1 MFRRAFFGVVAAFL
15 LVVSAFSA
23 AAAGSITK
31 EAFGATASGA
41 AVDIYT
47 VTNAKGTK
55 ARIMTYGA
63 TLVSLEVADKAGKLD
78 DVVLGFDSVAEYEK
92 GSPYFGCTVGR
103 YANRIGDAK
112 FSLDGMEYTLA
123 KNDGENTL
131 HGGKVGFDK
140 VVWAAE
146 IVKRKKG
153 GEALKFS
160 YTSKDGEEGYPGTLK
175 CSVTYSLT
183 DANKL
188 RIQYE
193 ATTDKKT
200 VCNLTHHSYFN
211 LSGAGNGDILKH
223 ELTILADKFTPVN
236 DKLIPTGELKDLGSS
251 PLDFRTATAIG
262 ARIGADD
269 EQLKLGKG
277 YDHNY
282 VLRAP
287 ADARKPMRKAAYA
300 HDPATGRT
308 LEVATTEPGLQFY
321 TGNFLDGKLVGKGG
335 KVYPHRGAFCLEAQK
350 FPDTPNKPEFPSA
363 TLEPGQTYKQTTVYA
378 FGVK

>member
-1 MFRRAFFGVVAAFL
+1 
-15 LVVSAFSA
+15 
-23 AAAGSITK
+23 
-31 EAFGATASGA
+31 
-41 AVDIYT
+41 
-47 VTNAKGTK
+47 
-55 ARIMTYGA
+55 MTY
-63 TLVSLEVADKAGKLD
+63 
-78 DVVLGFDSVAEYEK
+78 
-92 GSPYFGCTVGR
+92 
-103 YANRIGDAK
+103 N
-112 FSLDGMEYTLA
+112 
-123 KNDGENTL
+123 
-131 HGGKVGFDK
+131 
-140 VVWAAE
+140 
-146 IVKRKKG
+146 
-153 GEALKFS
+153 
-160 YTSKDGEEGYPGTLK
+160 
-175 CSVTYSLT
+175 LT

-236 DKLIPTGELKDLGSS
+236 DKLIPTGELKDLSGS

-262 ARIGADD
+262 ARIDTND

-287 ADARKPMRKAAYA
+287 ADPKKPLRKAAFA

-321 TGNFLDGKLVGKGG
+321 TGNFLDGKLKGKGG

-350 FPDTPNKPEFPSA
+350 FPDSPNKPEFPSA
-363 TLEPGQTYKQTTVYA
+363 TLEPGQTYKQTTVYS